1 MHIFLF
7 LYNIMAAFDFS
18 ELIKRAI
25 KYIVEGIIVA
35 LAAYVIPKKSLNI
48 EEVVVIALTAAATF
62 SVLDVFIPSV
72 GTSARNGLG
81 LSVGVGLAGGLPL
94 API

>member
-1 MHIFLF
+1 
-7 LYNIMAAFDFS
+7 MAAFDFS

-35 LAAYVIPKKSLNI
+35 LAAYVIPKKSLNV

-62 SVLDVFIPSV
+62 SVLDVFIPSMGV
-72 GTSARNGLG
+72 SARTGAGTGLG
-81 LSVGVGLAGGLPL
+81 LSVIGGLPI
-94 API
+94 APM